1 MLASISPF
9 GERARGNRWTR
20 TVTWYLA
27 GSVAGGAVTG
37 GIAGALGVA
46 SAAVVSPSPA
56 VLAGAVVVASAAA
69 LAVELGAFGWRTPT
83 TRRQVDE
90 DWIARYR
97 SWLYASGFGFQLGLG
112 VATIVTTTTVY
123 LMVVLAA
130 LCGSVAGGIAIGA
143 TFGIA
148 RALPMLLVRHA
159 DDPGALRG
167 VLRTVHRQDRVARW
181 IALGTLAVLTALAL
195 AAGAG

>member
-20 TVTWYLA
+20 TVTWYFA
-27 GSVAGGAVTG
+27 GSIAGGAVTG
-37 GIAGALGVA
+37 GIAGALGVTI
-46 SAAVVSPSPA
+46 AAVISPSPA
-56 VLAGAVVVASAAA
+56 VLAGAVVVTSAAA
-69 LAVELGAFGWRTPT
+69 LAVELGAFGWRMPT

-123 LMVVLAA
+123 LMVVLAL
-130 LCGSVAGGIAIGA
+130 LCGSVGGGLAIGA

-148 RALPMLLVRHA
+148 RALPILLVRHA
-159 DDPGALRG
+159 DGPGALRG
-167 VLRTVHRQDRVARW
+167 VLRSVHTQDPIARW
-181 IALGTLAVLTALAL
+181 MALGTLAVLTVLAI
-195 AAGAG
+195 AVGAG